1 VADAFSRAARDPL
14 RPARVF
20 WPLFAAGAAV
30 LVAAAVV
37 AALTVPSAAPTVLAQ
52 GSAGSLALPE
62 SEGGQLSLYA
72 VDAAGERPPDRLG
85 CTLESTSRATVR
97 NNTVPGTFS
106 VDGRDLHLVGHVSAG
121 WAGGDT
127 VRCPGVTELVA
138 TTGGGQGQRVAL
150 VGLLLAAAV
159 VATALALLGRAAE
172 RRRRGAAPPRG
183 SG

>member
-30 LVAAAVV
+30 LLVAAVV
-37 AALTVPSAAPTVLAQ
+37 AALTVPSAGPTVLAR
-52 GSAGSLALPE
+52 GDTGSLVLPAA
-62 SEGGQLSLYA
+62 EGGALSLYA
-72 VDAAGERPPDRLG
+72 VDAAGQRPPDRLG
-85 CTLESTSRATVR
+85 CTLETTGRAAAR

-106 VDGRDLHLVGHVSAG
+106 ADVRDLHLVGHVSAG
-121 WAGGDT
+121 WAAGDT

-150 VGLLLAAAV
+150 VGLLLGAAV
-159 VATALALLGRAAE
+159 VATALALLGRAAA
-172 RRRRGAAPPRG
+172 RRRGGAAPPR
-183 SG
+183 